1 MSLSIVKTNEE
12 RLVSAPVLR
21 TLEAGIESAGS
32 AVLLVPSFV
41 QALDAQRVLAE
52 VPGLALSVTTT
63 TPAAWCR
70 ERWEVWGD
78 GRGLARASALAV
90 LAREAV
96 LAATPDE
103 RGPIKLSPGVMG
115 VLSQLV
121 LQALPWLPLDEGGR
135 VRADDC
141 AAAGLTAA
149 ETALI
154 GLAGRMGELL
164 RERGLVGA
172 AELSASVP
180 GLLREAGVHMP
191 HLVFAGFAGMGRA
204 DRELVCALSEIAQVT
219 LVATVCEG
227 PASAQME
234 RLVAT
239 CAARTGLDATA
250 VPMEGADES
259 LPRDPELTELC
270 QALFVDDRLSRAA
283 AGAVELLLPAGP
295 VAEAELVA
303 RRVSE
308 LAREG
313 ATDLVVATPDV
324 ARANRELVP
333 KLAARG
339 LTVRI
344 SDGCA
349 LLDSSFAQ
357 AFFAFAE
364 TVAHLA
370 EHAATWPEPVDG
382 LEGPV
387 AQLGDMSWWPPRE
400 LTDFLL
406 SDIAHVGATRAWWT
420 DATWRGNRL
429 LTPQALLD
437 ALQSEGASSRPV
449 ALATAELL
457 RGRLGTAA
465 SKLLLPYVESQ
476 EDGRMPTLDGHADEA
491 RAVLQGI
498 LQLAGTLRELGVTC
512 DKRVEGAVSLAELVE
527 VAQCAAEGMSVVSR
541 IDVEDGAGKTGD
553 AAPEAPARPR
563 VRLMGVSAAAQLA
576 PASVDALV
584 VCGLTTVEQPIK
596 PTDDL
601 LTSLL
606 ELLAVEE
613 VADPMAEARASF
625 RSLVAAPRRRLVLER
640 ATHDADSKPTYP
652 SVMLAELLA
661 AYGIPASA
669 EGDEV
674 SLPHR
679 TFSETRLSDNL
690 AAAEGERPA
699 SIACDPAPA
708 GKLQDSS
715 RSLIFVPQD
724 GSEVRPGEKP
734 VLSASQVETYLDC
747 PYKWF
752 SLRRL
757 RLGTV
762 DAGHGGMEMGTF
774 AHRVLEVT
782 HRELLAR
789 ALEAADPTSDREEL
803 LARIEAEPACHV
815 PGSRVDEATLDE
827 ARRALELEF
836 DLHRQHMYMVKRPR
850 LAQQLLV
857 AHNSAE
863 RDQED
868 KLRDDLLSSLDY
880 QTRILQGFEPRLFE
894 WSFGRRGE
902 LVEYAGAY
910 FTGTVDRIDV
920 SPHGT
925 AVIIDYKHKSPAGFA
940 AEYDALQE
948 GVAEGEKLPNR
959 VQSLIYAQVVRRAF
973 EGRLRLVGSVYLATR
988 SPHALAGVADANVA
1002 EMVFGRLRSDRAERV
1017 SVPPAE
1023 GGGSGMDELLDR
1035 TEELVAEQVRE
1046 MMAGNIEARPR
1057 DEHSCDFCPV
1067 MQCERRVAR

>member
-1 MSLSIVKTNEE
+1 MSLSIVKTYEE

-21 TLEAGIESAGS
+21 ALEAGVESAGS
-32 AVLLVPSFV
+32 AVLLVPSFA

-78 GRGLARASALAV
+78 GRGLAQSPALAV

-96 LAATPDE
+96 RAATPDE
-103 RGPIKLSPGVMG
+103 RGPIELSRGVMH

-121 LQALPWLPLDEGGR
+121 SKALPWLPLDEGGR
-135 VRADDC
+135 VRADVC
-141 AAAGLTAA
+141 AQAGLTAA
-149 ETALI
+149 ETALV
-154 GLAGRMGELL
+154 GLAGRMGVLL
-164 RERGLVGA
+164 RERGLASA

-204 DRELVCALSEIAQVT
+204 DHELVCALSEFAQVT
-219 LVATVCEG
+219 LVAAVCEG
-227 PASAQME
+227 PASAQVE
-234 RLVAT
+234 RLVAM
-239 CAARTGLDATA
+239 CAARMGLDPSA
-250 VPMEGADES
+250 VPAEGADET
-259 LPRDPELTELC
+259 LPRERELAGLC
-270 QALFVDDRLSRAA
+270 DALFVDDRLAGSAT
-283 AGAVELLLPAGP
+283 GAVELLLPAGP
-295 VAEAELVA
+295 VAESEIVA

-308 LAREG
+308 LAQEG
-313 ATDLVVATPDV
+313 ASELVVATPDV

-339 LTVRI
+339 LTARV
-344 SDGCA
+344 SDGRA

-357 AFFAFAE
+357 AFFGFAE
-364 TVAHLA
+364 TVARLA
-370 EHAATWPEPVDG
+370 ELAASWPEPADG

-406 SDIAHVGATRAWWT
+406 SDIAHVEATRAWWT

-437 ALQSEGASSRPV
+437 TLQSEGTTSRPV
-449 ALATAELL
+449 ALATTELL

-465 SKLLLPYVESQ
+465 SKLLLPYAEAL
-476 EDGRMPTLDGHADEA
+476 EAGGAALDGNADEA

-512 DKRVEGAVSLAELVE
+512 DVRVEGAVPLAELVE

-541 IDVEDGAGKTGD
+541 IDVEDGGDKTDD
-553 AAPEAPARPR
+553 AAGPSSRPR
-563 VRLMGVSAAAQLA
+563 VRVMGVSAAAQLP
-576 PASVDALV
+576 PASVDALL
-584 VCGLTTVEQPIK
+584 VCGLTTVEQPIR

-606 ELLAVEE
+606 ELLAVED

-625 RSLVAAPRRRLVLER
+625 RALVAAPRSHLVLER

-661 AYGIPASA
+661 SYGIPASA

-674 SLPHR
+674 SLAHR
-679 TFSETRLSDNL
+679 SLSETCLSDNL
-690 AAAEGERPA
+690 AAAEGTRRA
-699 SIACDPAPA
+699 SVVCDPAPA

-724 GSEVRPGEKP
+724 GSELQPGAKP

-789 ALEAADPTSDREEL
+789 ALEAADPTTDREEL

-815 PGSRVDEATLDE
+815 PGSRVDEATLDD

-868 KLRDDLLSSLDY
+868 KLRDDLLSSLGY
-880 QTRILQGFEPRLFE
+880 QTGILQGFEPRLFE

-925 AVIIDYKHKSPAGFA
+925 AVIIDYKHKIPVGFA

-948 GVAEGEKLPNR
+948 GVAEGERLPNR

-973 EGRLRLVGSVYLATR
+973 EGRLRLVGSVYLSTR

-1002 EMVFGRLRSDRAERV
+1002 DLVFGRLRSDRVERV
-1017 SVPPAE
+1017 SVAPADD
-1023 GGGSGMDELLDR
+1023 GGSGMDALLDR